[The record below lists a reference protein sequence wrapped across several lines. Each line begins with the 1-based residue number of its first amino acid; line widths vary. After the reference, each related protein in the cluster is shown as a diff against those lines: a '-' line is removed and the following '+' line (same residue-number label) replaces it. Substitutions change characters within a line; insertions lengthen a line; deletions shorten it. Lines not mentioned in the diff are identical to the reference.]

1 MPAQPVKFSNF
12 QKCLKSIIINFDR
25 HLVSSEPL
33 PLTLEY
39 LANDETD
46 EEQHED
52 AKNDVLDSLEE
63 GRKFESEKQNKI
75 FQPNLERDDD
85 SALSRGGHSSGGGR
99 VVVMVPGGRVPAVVP
114 SVGVREGV
122 VVVGRPGVVGGGGG
136 GPLSGIVRG
145 PGIVHSGGGGGIVV
159 EGPSIVVDLCTT
171 SVIRSPVVVIV
182 IGLQG
187 DRDRS
192 NMISIFCT

>member
-1 MPAQPVKFSNF
+1 MPAQPVQFSNF

-63 GRKFESEKQNKI
+63 GRKFESEKLNKI
-75 FQPNLERDDD
+75 FSPTLKETMTLP
-85 SALSRGGHSSGGGR
+85 S
-99 VVVMVPGGRVPAVVP
+99 PAAAIPAAVA
-114 SVGVREGV
+114 E
-122 VVVGRPGVVGGGGG
+122 
-136 GPLSGIVRG
+136 
-145 PGIVHSGGGGGIVV
+145 
-159 EGPSIVVDLCTT
+159 
-171 SVIRSPVVVIV
+171 
-182 IGLQG
+182 
-187 DRDRS
+187 
-192 NMISIFCT
+192 